1 MAHPD
6 IELLNTVYPSVP
18 AVDLPKSGGGLA
30 RFVDINDTQL
40 AYGQIRNLTAAK
52 SLTTSWQTLPLKDFI
67 GEGCSKSNNGIKVTN
82 SGIYVISGVVYLS
95 MGFQV
100 SDFVHIAAF
109 INNSNAF
116 ESYIKMAETNAYI
129 STFINP
135 FIASLSANDVV
146 TLRAYNQG
154 GNRGTAGATVD
165 MGLTLFQ
172 IR

>member
-1 MAHPD
+1 MTHPD
-6 IELLNTVYPSVP
+6 IELLNTVYHAVP

-40 AYGQIRNLTAAK
+40 AYGQIRNLTSAK
-52 SLTTSWQTLPLKDFI
+52 TLSTSWQTLPLKDFI
-67 GEGCSKSNNGIKVTN
+67 GEGCSKSNNGIAVTN
-82 SGIYVISGVVYLS
+82 SGIYIISGVVYLS
-95 MGFQV
+95 TGFTTN
-100 SDFVHIAAF
+100 DLVHIAAY

-116 ESYIKMAETNAYI
+116 ESYTRMNTANMYI
-129 STFINP
+129 SAFLNP

>member
-6 IELLNTVYPSVP
+6 IELLNAVYSSVP

-40 AYGQIRNLTAAK
+40 AYGQIRNLTAATA
-52 SLTTSWQTLPLKDFI
+52 LTTSWQTLPLKDFI

-82 SGIYVISGVVYLS
+82 SGIYIISGVVYLS
-95 MGFQV
+95 SGFNV
-100 SDFVHIAAF
+100 SDLVHIAAYV
-109 INNSNAF
+109 NNSNAF
-116 ESYIKMAETNAYI
+116 ESNTRITATNTYTSAYL
-129 STFINP
+129 SP

-154 GNRGTAGATVD
+154 GNRGIAGATVY

>member
-1 MAHPD
+1 MTHPD
-6 IELLNTVYPSVP
+6 IELLNTVYPNVP

-52 SLTTSWQTLPLKDFI
+52 TLSTSWQTLPLKDFT
-67 GEGCSKSNNGIKVTN
+67 GEGCSKSNNGIAVTN
-82 SGIYVISGVVYLS
+82 SGIYIISGVVYLS
-95 MGFQV
+95 TGFNV
-100 SDFVHIAAF
+100 NDSIHIAAY

-116 ESYIKMAETNAYI
+116 ESYTRITAANTYTSAFL
-129 STFINP
+129 SP
-135 FIASLSANDVV
+135 FIASLSANDIV
-146 TLRAYNQG
+146 TLRAYNQTAS
-154 GNRGTAGATVD
+154 RGTAGATVD